1 MPVFLLVR
9 VFCEV
14 IMCLAIPVKI
24 VELMKDN
31 KVKVDAGGAKLEVSS
46 MLMPSV
52 KLGEYVLVHAGFII
66 EKVSEEEAKDNL
78 GLWSEIE
85 KAR

>member
-1 MPVFLLVR
+1 
-9 VFCEV
+9 
-14 IMCLAIPVKI
+14 MCLAIPVKI